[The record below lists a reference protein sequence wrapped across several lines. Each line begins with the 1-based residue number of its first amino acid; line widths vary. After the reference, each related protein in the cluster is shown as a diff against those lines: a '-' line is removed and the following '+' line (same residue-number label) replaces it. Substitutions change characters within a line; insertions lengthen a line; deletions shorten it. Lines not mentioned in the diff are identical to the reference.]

1 MRLLYLCPTYLIGL
15 LISPCHAFLPTTFHG
30 PSRTTARHVKH
41 DDAWADKC
49 AEKNSDTN
57 QRDKHPDSGDSSIPR
72 RVFFQRTG
80 VATVAS
86 LSSVSCKSEARGL
99 VKFPCNDYE
108 FQNTYHFFRA
118 GESLLEEEGIW
129 STNPLF
135 LTNRESALSAK
146 GIEQVEEMCKK
157 LRSDGVA
164 PTIVRYSLAASA
176 IDSSNIIGRELKIGR
191 DRLVPEFNFMDPR
204 AIGSWDMSRL
214 NVTLEAVW
222 AMDVDEAG
230 KDGIGGRPPS
240 NDDGTPHE
248 TLSDQV
254 VRLQNLISVLETQ
267 YSGDTVLLVFPD
279 GTGPAL
285 LTCLIGG
292 IPLSRVHEFEYQNGE
307 VRLNITY
314 ESAHSL
320 LTSEPS
326 NEYLGAISRGREK
339 LKSLLDNPD
348 QVLNVREQQYEEE
361 LKKEAEIKAQL
372 EEQENARK
380 KAEAVENS
388 KGKSVQVV
396 NETSFDGNIALV
408 AGFTAAGVVGS
419 VSLFKGNDTKD
430 SDNPQNEQI
439 GLQFY
444 NQTAEREMN
453 EAEMNVLGS
462 ALSRGGN
469 YRQINSNISAEA
481 LSSSEHYSN
490 ELKQVSTIEMRPIS
504 TNSNGKTPKKT
515 WDPNED
521 DGGEAW
527 LGTLSEII
535 SQEEYQESDEE
546 SYKEPL
552 DSNGQVNG
560 GNGVFE

>member
-1 MRLLYLCPTYLIGL
+1 
-15 LISPCHAFLPTTFHG
+15 
-30 PSRTTARHVKH
+30 
-41 DDAWADKC
+41 
-49 AEKNSDTN
+49 
-57 QRDKHPDSGDSSIPR
+57 
-72 RVFFQRTG
+72 
-80 VATVAS
+80 
-86 LSSVSCKSEARGL
+86 

-135 LTNRESALSAK
+135 LTNREAALSPK

-204 AIGSWDMSRL
+204 AVGSWDMSRL
-214 NVTLEAVW
+214 NVTLDAVW

-230 KDGIGGRPPS
+230 NDGRGGRPPS

-292 IPLSRVHEFEYQNGE
+292 IPLNRVHEFEYQKGE
-307 VRLNITY
+307 VRLNVTY

-326 NEYLGAISRGREK
+326 KEYLEAIDRGREK
-339 LKSLLDNPD
+339 LKFLLDHPD
-348 QVLNVREQQYEEE
+348 EVLNVREQEYAEE
-361 LKKEAEIKAQL
+361 LRKEANMKAQVA
-372 EEQENARK
+372 EQENARK
-380 KAEAVENS
+380 KSEEMERS
-388 KGKSVQVV
+388 QEITVQAQRY
-396 NETSFDGNIALV
+396 SFDGDTALV
-408 AGFTAAGVVGS
+408 AGLTAAGVVGS
-419 VSLFKGNDTKD
+419 VSLFKGDVAKESVHSQKEEINLKPDQEATAGEMIETETD
-430 SDNPQNEQI
+430 VSGSVSSRNGDFSQI
-439 GLQFY
+439 SSEVSPGAF
-444 NQTAEREMN
+444 
-453 EAEMNVLGS
+453 
-462 ALSRGGN
+462 
-469 YRQINSNISAEA
+469 
-481 LSSSEHYSN
+481 SSSANSTN
-490 ELKQVSTIEMRPIS
+490 ESELASIEMRPKS
-504 TNSNGKTPKKT
+504 TFSNRESQEYT
-515 WDPNED
+515 WDPDED
-521 DGGEAW
+521 DGGKAW
-527 LGTLSEII
+527 LGTLNEII
-535 SQEEYQESDEE
+535 KEDDQESNEAASEE
-546 SYKEPL
+546 SRHN
-552 DSNGQVNG
+552 NGQING

>member
-1 MRLLYLCPTYLIGL
+1 MRVSYLCSAICIGFLIL
-15 LISPCHAFLPTTFHG
+15 PCSAFLPNVFQG
-30 PSRTTARHVKH
+30 QVLRHSKY
-41 DDAWADKC
+41 DDFRITKRY
-49 AEKNSDTN
+49 AEKNSKTN
-57 QRDKHPDSGDSSIPR
+57 RRDKPHHSAESSVPR
-72 RVFFQRTG
+72 REFFQRSG
-80 VATVAS
+80 AATAAS
-86 LSSVSCKSEARGL
+86 LSFFSSAKSEARGL

-135 LTNRESALSAK
+135 LTNRESALSPK

-214 NVTLEAVW
+214 NVTLDAVW

-230 KDGIGGRPPS
+230 KDGKGGRPPS

-292 IPLSRVHEFEYQNGE
+292 IPLNRVHEFEYQNGE

-320 LTSEPS
+320 LASEPS
-326 NEYLGAISRGREK
+326 TEYLDAISRGRNK
-339 LKSLLDNPD
+339 LQSLLEHPD
-348 QVLNVREQQYEEE
+348 EVLNVREQQYEEE
-361 LKKEAEIKAQL
+361 LRKEAEMKAAQAAD
-372 EEQENARK
+372 QENARK
-380 KAEAVENS
+380 QAEKLEMTKDRTSQADM
-388 KGKSVQVV
+388 VQRL
-396 NETSFDGNIALV
+396 SFDGNITLV
-408 AGFTAAGVVGS
+408 AGLAAAGVVGS
-419 VSLFKGNDTKD
+419 VSLFKGDDNQD
-430 SDNPQNEQI
+430 SNLTEKGENILQSSEQGVGGELIEAESRNGDGQI
-439 GLQFY
+439 GSPDIFPE
-444 NQTAEREMN
+444 T
-453 EAEMNVLGS
+453 
-462 ALSRGGN
+462 
-469 YRQINSNISAEA
+469 A
-481 LSSSEHYSN
+481 LSSSDTSKN
-490 ELKQVSTIEMRPIS
+490 NSKTVSIEMRP
-504 TNSNGKTPKKT
+504 TSNTLQENT
-515 WDPNED
+515 WNLDVD

-527 LGTLSEII
+527 LGTLNDII
-535 SQEEYQESDEE
+535 KEEDDQGSYQETQ
-546 SYKEPL
+546 KQPR
-552 DSNGQVNG
+552 DSNGQING
-560 GNGVFE
+560 GSSVFE